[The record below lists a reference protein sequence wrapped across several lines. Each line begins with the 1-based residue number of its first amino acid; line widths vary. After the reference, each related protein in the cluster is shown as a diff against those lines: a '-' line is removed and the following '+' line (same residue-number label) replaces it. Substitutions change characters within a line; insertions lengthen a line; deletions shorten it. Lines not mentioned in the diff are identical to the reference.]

1 MNNVWKINCY
11 DKIIFSHILI
21 KILGPNEHLSSSINK
36 KSTSFSLIVKSSTI
50 NKQTERKLNLVPSYD
65 SDEELDKTKQ
75 NSNNN
80 ILVRL
85 NFFYF

>member
-1 MNNVWKINCY
+1 MLWL
-11 DKIIFSHILI
+11 DKN
-21 KILGPNEHLSSSINK
+21 LGSNEHISNSINK

-50 NKQTERKLNLVPSYD
+50 NKPTERKINLVPSYD

-75 NSNNN
+75 NSNN

-85 NFFYF
+85 KLLLFLCKYLLFFP